1 MVTAR
6 TRRWPTYEDY
16 LNISG
21 DDRYELIN
29 GEFIL
34 VGAPNTSHQTAAIS
48 LGARM
53 YFFVE
58 EDNDLGRVFSAPTDV
73 ILTDPEGVNV
83 VQPDLAFVSKEREA
97 IIAHANIQGA
107 PDLIVEI
114 LSPSTGR
121 LDMTT
126 KRDLYARH
134 GVGEYWI
141 ADPEARTLTVMVL
154 RDGEFEVAGEYSE
167 GDTLTSPTL
176 EGFSVEADRV
186 FR

>member
-1 MVTAR
+1 MVTTSA
-6 TRRWPTYEDY
+6 RRWPTYEDY
-16 LNISG
+16 LNIPG
-21 DDRYELIN
+21 DDRYELIS

-34 VGAPNTSHQTAAIS
+34 VGAPNIPHQSASAG
-48 LGARM
+48 LMMEMGV
-53 YFFVE
+53 FVR
-58 EDNDLGRVFSAPTDV
+58 DNDLGRVFSAPTDV

-83 VQPDLAFVSKEREA
+83 VQPDLAFVSKERED

-134 GVGEYWI
+134 GVAEYWI
-141 ADPEARTLTVMVL
+141 ADPDARTIAVMVL
-154 RDGEFEVAGEYSE
+154 RDGQFEVVGEYGD

-176 EGFSVEADRV
+176 EGFSVELDRV